1 MSYRLDLSF
10 KNCEPNAIYKHLEE
24 FEDLL
29 LKNAEEY
36 IKQSLCFVRLDSEQ
50 DRWYNTEQVDKFIAT
65 LFKHH
70 IWYCKEIQSLCIVW
84 GSNVK
89 EIDNWFDG
97 YVYFQNSTDQDYDYE
112 TWDFNAM
119 FKGIKENIKNM
130 NREDFIKKYNELFP
144 DYWEEDEDIPEDL
157 DYHRKSAIYEMC
169 EKFINPIWEKGFGIS
184 FIDGALDQNKF
195 KLRRMCI
202 KLLLEKEPEL
212 KSCFFKMD
220 GGL

>member
-10 KNCEPNAIYKHLEE
+10 KNCEPNSIYKHLEE

-36 IKQSLCFVRLDSEQ
+36 IKQNLCFVRLDKEQ

-70 IWYCKEIQSLCIVW
+70 IWYCQEIQSLCIVW

-89 EIDNWFDG
+89 EIDDWFDG
-97 YVYFQNSTDQDYDYE
+97 YVYFQNSTDQNYPYE
-112 TWDFNAM
+112 TWDFNAW
-119 FKGIKENIKNM
+119 FRGIKERIKNLS
-130 NREDFIKKYNELFP
+130 EKKLIKEYLKTHKYYEK
-144 DYWEEDEDIPEDL
+144 DEILKDL
-157 DYHRKSAIYEMC
+157 DYYRKDLIYEMC
-169 EKFINPIWEKGFGIS
+169 EKAINPIWEKGFGIS
-184 FIDGALDQNKF
+184 FIDGTLDQNKF

-202 KLLLEKEPEL
+202 KQLIEKEPEL
-212 KSCFFKMD
+212 KSCFFKFD
-220 GGL
+220 GGD

>member
-1 MSYRLDLSF
+1 M
-10 KNCEPNAIYKHLEE
+10 
-24 FEDLL
+24 
-29 LKNAEEY
+29 KNAEEY
-36 IKQSLCFVRLDSEQ
+36 IKTNLCFVRLDTEQ
-50 DRWYNTEQVDKFIAT
+50 DKFYNTEQVDKFIAT

-84 GSNVK
+84 GSNIK
-89 EIDNWFDG
+89 EIDDWFDG

-169 EKFINPIWEKGFGIS
+169 EKFINPIWEKGFGIT
-184 FIDGALDQNKF
+184 FLDGALCQNKF
-195 KLRRMCI
+195 NLRRMCI
-202 KLLLEKEPEL
+202 KQLIEKEPEL
-212 KSCFFKMD
+212 KSCFFVID
-220 GGL
+220 TEV